1 MKHVAVAKEF
11 IFNTNPIS
19 VCQSNSF
26 FLVIRDAGYVT
37 NKHTHELGKT
47 DSKKR
52 GEGRTEGRERVGEA
66 IGGDEE
72 VIEME
77 REERD

>member
-37 NKHTHELGKT
+37 NKHTHERERQIAR
-47 DSKKR
+47 R
-52 GEGRTEGRERVGEA
+52 GEKEGQRGEKEWGRR
-66 IGGDEE
+66 
-72 VIEME
+72 
-77 REERD
+77 